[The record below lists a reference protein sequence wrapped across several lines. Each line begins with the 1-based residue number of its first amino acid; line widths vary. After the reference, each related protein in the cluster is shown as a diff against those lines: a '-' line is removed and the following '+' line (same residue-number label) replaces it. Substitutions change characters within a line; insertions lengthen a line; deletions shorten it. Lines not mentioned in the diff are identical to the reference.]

1 MSKSE
6 SEEMKLLANVG
17 GRGMWVHRASHRKG
31 GTREQHLAP
40 GLPLSVGVGMG
51 KDHCG
56 GWEPPEPPAPQVALP
71 NCHLDTV
78 LGNKTRREPVF
89 AFLTREDGPT
99 RATPAPFSR
108 LDVNWMPGLSPALTF
123 NRSNNPGKDLEDY
136 SNTGPDVEETGN
148 PAGNC
153 PSSDPLLFSH

>member
-1 MSKSE
+1 MGKSE

-17 GRGMWVHRASHRKG
+17 GRGMWIHRAG

-51 KDHCG
+51 KDHRR

-78 LGNKTRREPVF
+78 QGNKTPVG
-89 AFLTREDGPT
+89 TCVC
-99 RATPAPFSR
+99 FSDKR
-108 LDVNWMPGLSPALTF
+108 GWT
-123 NRSNNPGKDLEDY
+123 Y
-136 SNTGPDVEETGN
+136 SCHPCSIF
-148 PAGNC
+148 P
-153 PSSDPLLFSH
+153 P